1 MSMKSKLSP
10 EAATVIEQ
18 TLIEHKA
25 FKRAVKRL
33 RQAFKY
39 AHISAEPIGVAL
51 LGESRSGKSRAIEEI
66 EQDHPPT
73 RDEEG
78 AVVPILRMVTP
89 AKPTV
94 GGMASLM
101 LKALGDPDWSKGTV
115 VGLQGRLI
123 DMVKLCKVRMIIL
136 EEFQHFVD
144 SGSRKV
150 IQDVANW
157 TKTLAESTKVA
168 LVVAGLQDSLPVLLR
183 DEQFTG
189 RFGAPVYMPR
199 FDWEDDEQREEF
211 EAILE
216 GFNDAMSVH
225 FKLPKLH
232 GEGMAFRLWCATGGL
247 VGLLAKLL
255 RQVVWNACDEDRPV
269 IKLSHFED
277 ADAECTWRVYTMEIP
292 HLPFHPDFSTEVN
305 QDLLAFGRGVGV
317 RRDDEVDDPE
327 ARVTRRRKRAQAK
340 GSESLAQALS
350 AA

>member
-1 MSMKSKLSP
+1 MKTKKLAP
-10 EAATVIEQ
+10 EAMTVIER
-18 TLIEHKA
+18 TLIEHTA

-39 AHISAEPIGVAL
+39 AHISPEPIGVAL
-51 LGESRSGKSRAIEEI
+51 LGESRSGKSRAIEEV
-66 EQDHPPT
+66 EQEHPRT
-73 RDEEG
+73 RDEDG

-199 FDWEDDEQREEF
+199 FDWEDDALRGEF

-216 GFNDAMSVH
+216 GFNVAMAEH
-225 FKLPKLH
+225 FDLPPLH
-232 GEGMAFRLWCATGGL
+232 GQDMAFRLWCATGGL

-255 RQVVWNACDEDRPV
+255 RQVVWNACDEERRV
-269 IKLSHFED
+269 IKLGHFEQ
-277 ADAECTWRVYTMEIP
+277 ADAECTWRVYTREIAHP
-292 HLPFHPDFSTEVN
+292 PFHPKFSALVT

-317 RRDDEVDDPE
+317 RRDDEVDNPV
-327 ARVTRRRKRAQAK
+327 AGVTKRQGKSRAK
-340 GSESLAQALS
+340 GGESLAQVLT